1 MAVFPDKYDYDKV
14 NQLEIVINVV
24 IKYIYFILL
33 QARLPGPLTEELQEE
48 LKERKKAKQ
57 KRAKER
63 KVVEELKK
71 EEEVEKQKFLQ
82 LSDREKVRNQHK
94 YILSITVVNI
104 FIYLFFFHFSV
115 QLLQKNDL

>member
-1 MAVFPDKYDYDKV
+1 M
-14 NQLEIVINVV
+14 
-24 IKYIYFILL
+24 

-71 EEEVEKQKFLQ
+71 EEESQRQKFLQ
-82 LSDREKVRNQHK
+82 LSDREKVIYHFEKIRKNK
-94 YILSITVVNI
+94 MYYYIC
-104 FIYLFFFHFSV
+104 FYFSV
-115 QLLQKNDL
+115 Q